1 MSKRETLAELLEAF
15 AKEIRESDM
24 FTDHIL
30 ENLATFNTSCR
41 DKNDKPIV
49 AVIVVCDDDYDH
61 NQKVLDAVNAVDDD
75 E

>member
-1 MSKRETLAELLEAF
+1 MSKRETLAELLEGF
-15 AKEIRESDM
+15 AKEIRESEM
-24 FTDHIL
+24 FNDDIL
-30 ENLATFNTSCR
+30 EKVATFNTAFR
-41 DKNDKPIV
+41 DEDDKPIV